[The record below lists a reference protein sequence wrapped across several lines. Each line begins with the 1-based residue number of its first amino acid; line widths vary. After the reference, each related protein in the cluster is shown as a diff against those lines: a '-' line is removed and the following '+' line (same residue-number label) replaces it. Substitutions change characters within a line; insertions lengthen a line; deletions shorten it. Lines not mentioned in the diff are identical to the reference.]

1 MVNHEFIQTKSGS
14 SIYNWYEPMILKSY
28 TMKIEYPVKN
38 NSKQVDLKII
48 HSGKDNGYG
57 GGLSTKSVAT
67 SHKCVRKGHI

>member
-1 MVNHEFIQTKSGS
+1 
-14 SIYNWYEPMILKSY
+14 MILKSY